1 MVRHGNRFRN
11 SWWSAEFVY
20 LRTAICCQSMS
31 ILYPIS
37 KHLWCFWWWSKSKW
51 LQIFWIN
58 VTVSFPTKHSGPK
71 KDVFVRNVI
80 VATGGQAPFCHTNN
94 EIMIIWSW
102 LDIEH
107 YCILLVFFVL
117 SIVQGF
123 EPKTPSHMQQKVIIS
138 GSFDWVGAYPGKPY
152 FQWTNSSPT
161 KLDEAGSCT
170 FAKKLAEA
178 TPRRGFKSPETRGAK
193 IMFTTL
199 AINGESPKQA
209 MRSNRYQFL

>member
-1 MVRHGNRFRN
+1 MIEIMGSNLLDQCHC
-11 SWWSAEFVY
+11 
-20 LRTAICCQSMS
+20 I
-31 ILYPIS
+31 IS
-37 KHLWCFWWWSKSKW
+37 YEVL
-51 LQIFWIN
+51 
-58 VTVSFPTKHSGPK
+58 GPK
-71 KDVFVRNVI
+71 KDDFVRNVI

-94 EIMIIWSW
+94 EMIIWSW

-107 YCILLVFFVL
+107 YCILLVFFCL
-117 SIVQGF
+117 IHNPRLWTQTTQ
-123 EPKTPSHMQQKVIIS
+123 PYAAKSHHL
-138 GSFDWVGAYPGKPY
+138 GSFDWVGAYPEKPY

-178 TPRRGFKSPETRGAK
+178 TPQRGFKSPKTRGAK

>member
-37 KHLWCFWWWSKSKW
+37 KQLSCFFWRLGLLDTNIKLCWWSKSKW

-58 VTVSFPTKHSGPK
+58 VTVSFPTKYWGPK
-71 KDVFVRNVI
+71 KIDVFVRNVI

-107 YCILLVFFVL
+107 YCILLVFFCVIHNPRL
-117 SIVQGF
+117 WTQTTQRYAA
-123 EPKTPSHMQQKVIIS
+123 KSHHL
-138 GSFDWVGAYPGKPY
+138 GSFDWGGGVSGKAVVSMNQFLP
-152 FQWTNSSPT
+152 N
-161 KLDEAGSCT
+161 EAGSCT
-170 FAKKLAEA
+170 FAKNWQKPL
-178 TPRRGFKSPETRGAK
+178 P
-193 IMFTTL
+193 
-199 AINGESPKQA
+199 
-209 MRSNRYQFL
+209 